1 MCQIILASSWYLHF
15 ACILAV
21 FCLNFDCHTSF
32 LCTAGG
38 KVRLTCFSGF
48 GPNDSQ
54 PVRVHPAPG
63 SWGQILQGI
72 FTDECL
78 CISCINFFVTFLRI
92 QILFI
97 CLCAWLQEELQGMK
111 QRIRVVV
118 VENEKLQSGLKSKAV
133 DESLKDYT
141 IQNATVMCVFFK
153 NRVNDVCV
161 CDII

>member
-1 MCQIILASSWYLHF
+1 MIF
-15 ACILAV
+15 V
-21 FCLNFDCHTSF
+21 FCLHFGCVLSQFWLSHVFPLYSRREGPAYLLFRIWSQWFTTSQSTSNTWKLRSNSARYIHRQIF
-32 LCTAGG
+32 VCVSHVLISLLLFCEF
-38 KVRLTCFSGF
+38 RYFSF
-48 GPNDSQ
+48 
-54 PVRVHPAPG
+54 
-63 SWGQILQGI
+63 
-72 FTDECL
+72 
-78 CISCINFFVTFLRI
+78 
-92 QILFI
+92 

-153 NRVNDVCV
+153 NRVNDVCA